1 VTKGIMRRIVEGG
14 VWSSSGAIM
23 EQSNTMAIK

>member
-14 VWSSSGAIM
+14 VWSSGAIM